1 MNNMNNN
8 MNNTMKDM
16 IDMASGR
23 KKSELVLKNCRV
35 VNVFSHEIIEADI
48 AIAHEKIVGVGK
60 YSGEK
65 EIDIKG
71 RYVSPGLIDGHIHI
85 ESSMVSPV
93 QFARAIVPRGTTTII
108 ADPHEIANVCGL
120 KGIEYML
127 NETKNIPL
135 NVYIM
140 LPSCVPATSFE
151 SSGAILE
158 AEDLEKLIENP
169 RVLGLG
175 ELMNYPGVI
184 NCDDK
189 VINKVNLANKY
200 GKIIDGHGP
209 EIAGKDLNAY
219 VVSGVKTEHECSTVE
234 EMMERIRLG
243 MYISIRQG
251 SAAKNLLSLVKGITD
266 ENMRRCILC
275 ADDRHPED
283 LLNEGH
289 IDNSIK
295 IAIKNGIDPISA
307 IKMASINTA
316 ECYNLKNL
324 GAIAPGYYADLVV
337 IDDLEEFDILKVFKN
352 GKLVSKNKKPLF
364 NASEHSNYSVKNTVN
379 IKTVKKEDLNIN
391 MRTNKANVIGVLDHS
406 ILTKKVV
413 RIVNIEDG
421 MFKSI
426 KEEDVLKIA
435 VVERH
440 NATGNIGL
448 GLVENFG
455 LKGGA
460 IASTVA
466 HDSHNVVVIGD
477 NDEDMLM
484 AINEVARVGGGITI
498 CSNAKILKTLELPI
512 AGLMSDLNIEIV
524 SQILSEMLELSYE
537 KLNVNKNIEPFMTL
551 AFLALPVIPEIKIT
565 DKGLF
570 DVTKFDFIDI
580 NAD

>member
-1 MNNMNNN
+1 MNNN
-8 MNNTMKDM
+8 MKNM

-23 KKSELVLKNCRV
+23 EKSELVLKNCKV

-48 AIAHEKIVGVGK
+48 AIAYGKIVGVGN

-71 RYVSPGLIDGHIHI
+71 KYVSPGLIDGHIHI

-158 AEDLEKLIENP
+158 ADDLEKLIDNP

-189 VINKVNLANKY
+189 VIKKVNLANEY

-209 EIAGKDLNAY
+209 EISGKELNAY

-337 IDDLEEFDILKVFKN
+337 IDNLEEFDIVKVFKN
-352 GKLVSKNKKPLF
+352 GKLVSKNKIPLF
-364 NASEHSNYSVKNTVN
+364 NASEHNSYDVKNTVN
-379 IKTVKKEDLNIN
+379 IKNVREEDLNIN
-391 MRTNKANVIGVLDHS
+391 MKTNKANVIGVLDHS
-406 ILTKKVV
+406 ILTKK
-413 RIVNIEDG
+413 IVINVNVEDG
-421 MFKSI
+421 LFKST
-426 KEEDVLKIA
+426 KEDDVLKIA

-455 LKGGA
+455 LEGGA

-466 HDSHNVVVIGD
+466 HDSHNIVVIGD
-477 NDEDMLM
+477 NDEDMLI
-484 AINEVARVGGGITI
+484 AINEVSRAGGGITI
-498 CSNAKILKTLELPI
+498 CSNSKVLKTLELPI
-512 AGLMSDLNIEIV
+512 AGLMSDLSIERV
-524 SQILSEMLELSYE
+524 GGILSEMLEISYE
-537 KLNVNKNIEPFMTL
+537 RLKVNKNIEPFMTL

>member
-1 MNNMNNN
+1 MNNN
-8 MNNTMKDM
+8 MKNM

-23 KKSELVLKNCRV
+23 EKSELVLKNCKV
-35 VNVFSHEIIEADI
+35 INVFSHEIIEADI
-48 AIAHEKIVGVGK
+48 AIAYGKIVGVGN

-71 RYVSPGLIDGHIHI
+71 KYVSPGLIDGHIHI

-158 AEDLEKLIENP
+158 ADDLEKLIDNP

-189 VINKVNLANKY
+189 VIKKVNLANEY

-209 EIAGKDLNAY
+209 EISGKELNAY

-324 GAIAPGYYADLVV
+324 GAIAPGYYADLIV
-337 IDDLEEFDILKVFKN
+337 IDNLEEFDIVKVFKN
-352 GKLVSKNKKPLF
+352 GKLVSKNKIPLF
-364 NASEHSNYSVKNTVN
+364 NASEHNSYDVKNTVN
-379 IKTVKKEDLNIN
+379 IKNVREEDLNIN
-391 MRTNKANVIGVLDHS
+391 MKTNKANVIGVLDHS
-406 ILTKKVV
+406 ILTKK
-413 RIVNIEDG
+413 IVINVNVEDG
-421 MFKSI
+421 LFKST
-426 KEEDVLKIA
+426 KEDDVLKIA

-455 LKGGA
+455 LEGGA

-466 HDSHNVVVIGD
+466 HDSHNIVVIGD
-477 NDEDMLM
+477 NDEDMLI
-484 AINEVARVGGGITI
+484 AINEVSRAGGGITI
-498 CSNAKILKTLELPI
+498 CSNSKVLKTLELPI
-512 AGLMSDLNIEIV
+512 AGLMSDLSIERV
-524 SQILSEMLELSYE
+524 GGILSEMLEISYE
-537 KLNVNKNIEPFMTL
+537 RLKVNKNIEPFMTL